1 MGKDQEVLKKLTVV
15 QLKRILTDYNKKIRK
30 KEYQGVSGMKKSE
43 VVAELNKM
51 YTWRHQD
58 KKDKVSFLRKGKQH
72 SFVLGIRGKLEAHQ
86 DYDERM
92 KKKKDRKKAI
102 SKVLIKKRIEQGKEK
117 VPSLSELNLTVMK
130 SKFKKDRQKQQ
141 EFIKS
146 EKLKSKSR
154 LQARLKKKKEKK
166 KEVNKVRMRKRRKK
180 IEEIKKYT
188 SN

>member
-102 SKVLIKKRIEQGKEK
+102 SKVLVKKKVIGKKLAK
-117 VPSLSELNLTVMK
+117 V
-130 SKFKKDRQKQQ
+130 
-141 EFIKS
+141 
-146 EKLKSKSR
+146 
-154 LQARLKKKKEKK
+154 AKKKKKMPSM
-166 KEVNKVRMRKRRKK
+166 KEVEDMIKETQRVIARGEKRRKNK
-180 IEEIKKYT
+180 KKDTYNDEKFMIKDMSKLDKIKKFV
-188 SN
+188 SRRRKK